1 MRLALSALVTGL
13 FAASLPASAEIEH
26 DALVAGY
33 KAAFT
38 CSATFNAGQTLG
50 EIEANELTGIYPDYR
65 ETMAALPPAEIDE
78 RNKVVS
84 VRYSL
89 TAAPRLAAWRPGFGC
104 SQLPLGADL
113 SEAHHLPHFVNAS
126 TSNTPDRA
134 TTIGANASVT
144 FPVLIAERLE
154 APIAFAFDGQT
165 YGEDTRT
172 SAVLIVRNGEI
183 VAEQYARGIDAE
195 TPQRTW
201 SVAKSITTTVLG
213 AAAGDSIIGPESS
226 ALLEAWSQG
235 ADPRR
240 KITLA
245 NLLHMASGLE
255 SGEKGSR
262 TDAVYFGGA
271 AVADQAVT
279 SQIEAV
285 PGTRYKY
292 ANNDTLAA
300 MRALREAIGDDQV
313 FHNYPYRE
321 VLYKIGATH
330 TVMET
335 DWNGDFIASS
345 QVWSTARDLARIGE
359 LYLNNGRWGDEQIL
373 HPEWVRFVTTP
384 APAQPEDNDFGYG
397 AGFWLLPNDPG
408 VPYDAFAAMGHRGQM
423 LVIIPSEGLVI
434 VRRGYDYSGSGY
446 FDIAGFT
453 RDVVS
458 AIHAAEAQRLAE
470 EEAAR
475 LAEAANQ
482 PQELTAE
489 ERRERRERPLNQ
501 RSRPFE
507 TN

>member
-13 FAASLPASAEIEH
+13 FAASLPAAAEIEH

-38 CSATFNAGQTLG
+38 CSATFNARQTLG
-50 EIEANELTGIYPDYR
+50 EIQANELTGIYPDYR
-65 ETMAALPPAEIDE
+65 EAMADLPPAEIDE
-78 RNKVVS
+78 RNKTVS

-89 TAAPRLAAWRPGFGC
+89 TAPPRMAAWREGFSC
-104 SQLPLGADL
+104 SQLPLGAGMT
-113 SEAHHLPHFVNAS
+113 EAHHLPHFVNANMPS
-126 TSNTPDRA
+126 LPDRSS
-134 TTIGANASVT
+134 TIGASAQIT

-154 APIAFAFDGQT
+154 APMAFAFDGQT
-165 YGEDTRT
+165 YGPNTQT

-226 ALLEAWSQG
+226 VLLEAWSQG

-240 KITLA
+240 RITLA
-245 NLLHMASGLE
+245 DLLHMASGLD

-271 AVADQAVT
+271 AVVDQAIT
-279 SQIEAV
+279 GQIEAV
-285 PGTRYKY
+285 PGTRFKY

-300 MRALREAIGDDQV
+300 MRALREAIGNDDV
-313 FHNYPYRE
+313 FHNYPYSE

-359 LYLNNGRWGDEQIL
+359 LYLHNGRWGNEQIL
-373 HPEWVRFVTTP
+373 HPDWVRFVTTP
-384 APAQPEDNDFGYG
+384 APAQPQESEFGYG

-408 VPYDAFAAMGHRGQM
+408 VPYDAFAAMGHRGQYI
-423 LVIIPSEGLVI
+423 VIIPSEDLVI
-434 VRRGYDYSGSGY
+434 VRRGYDYSGGQA
-446 FDIAGFT
+446 FDITDFT

-475 LAEAANQ
+475 MAEMENQ

-489 ERRERRERPLNQ
+489 QRQERRERPLNQ
-501 RSRPFE
+501 RSRPFGVD
-507 TN
+507 